1 MPSLSLNIGLNN
13 GRKLPFGGGAAPSG
27 IPVASTASVIVASVA
42 APYGDFSGTYTKK
55 NDLEDFT
62 SADGYTVR
70 SSGGVCYVSS
80 FKRVLVPPNVSLET
94 DDFGS
99 LGSRNYWT
107 LADLAYDDGN
117 LYWAMGFVFP
127 TYNYTFRNNSTNASF
142 IPQSSYYMYDRD
154 LNITVFSSPLT
165 ITAA

>member
-1 MPSLSLNIGLNN
+1 MQAVS
-13 GRKLPFGGGAAPSG
+13 KVKGGAAPSG

-42 APYGDFSGTYTKK
+42 APYGDFNATYTKK
-55 NDLEDFT
+55 NNLEDFT

-80 FKRVLVPPNVSLET
+80 SKKVLVPPNVSLET
-94 DDFGS
+94 NDFGS

-107 LADLAYDDGN
+107 LADLTYDDGN
-117 LYWAMGFVFP
+117 LYWSMGFSFP
-127 TYNYTFRNNSTNASF
+127 IYNYTFRNNSTNASF
-142 IPQSSYYMYDRD
+142 IPQSSYYMYDMD

>member
-1 MPSLSLNIGLNN
+1 MPRLSLGL
-13 GRKLPFGGGAAPSG
+13 GVQAFSKVKAGAAPSG

-42 APYGDFSGTYTKK
+42 APYGDFNATYTKK
-55 NDLEDFT
+55 NNLEDFT
-62 SADGYTVR
+62 SPDGYTVR

-80 FKRVLVPPNVSLET
+80 SKKVLVPPNVPMQWDNGDWQDLE
-94 DDFGS
+94 
-99 LGSRNYWT
+99 SRNYWT
-107 LADLAYDDGN
+107 LADLLYDDGN
-117 LYWAMGFVFP
+117 LYWAMGFSFP
-127 TYNYTFRNNSTNASF
+127 IYNYTFRNDSTNASF

>member
-1 MPSLSLNIGLNN
+1 MAVLLFVKP
-13 GRKLPFGGGAAPSG
+13 PAPSG

-42 APYGDFSGTYTKK
+42 SPYGEFNDTYTKK
-55 NDLEDFT
+55 NNLEDFT
-62 SADGYTVR
+62 SANGYTVR

-80 FKRVLVPPNVSLET
+80 LKKVLVPPNVSLET
-94 DDFGS
+94 DNYGS

-117 LYWAMGFVFP
+117 LYWAMGFLFP
-127 TYNYTFRNNSTNASF
+127 AYNYTLRNDSTNASF
-142 IPQSSYYMYDRD
+142 IPQSSYYMYDVFE
-154 LNITVFSSPLT
+154 NTTVFSSPLT

>member
-1 MPSLSLNIGLNN
+1 MPRLSLGL
-13 GRKLPFGGGAAPSG
+13 GVQAVSKVKAGAAPSG

-42 APYGDFSGTYTKK
+42 APYGDFNDTYTKK
-55 NDLEDFT
+55 NNLEDFT

-80 FKRVLVPPNVSLET
+80 LKKVLVPPNVSLET
-94 DDFGS
+94 DTFGS

-117 LYWAMGFVFP
+117 LYWAMGFVNP
-127 TYNYTFRNNSTNASF
+127 TFNYTFRNDSTNASF
-142 IPQSSYYMYDRD
+142 IPQSSYYMYNMY
-154 LNITVFSSPLT
+154 LITTVFSSPLT

>member
-1 MPSLSLNIGLNN
+1 MPRLSLGL
-13 GRKLPFGGGAAPSG
+13 GVQSVRKVKAGAAPSG

-42 APYGDFSGTYTKK
+42 APYGEFNETYTKK
-55 NDLEDFT
+55 NDLENFI

-70 SSGGVCYVSS
+70 SNGGVCYVSS
-80 FKRVLVPPNVSLET
+80 SKKVLVPPNVPMQW
-94 DDFGS
+94 DDGDWQD
-99 LGSRNYWT
+99 LGIRNYWS
-107 LADLAYDDGN
+107 LANLLYDDGN
-117 LYWAMGFVFP
+117 LFWAMGALFP
-127 TYNYTFRNNSTNASF
+127 TYNYTFRNDSTNASF